1 MSKLMNVGYNF
12 QDLTVQ
18 LGDGVNAEDAVN
30 KGQLD
35 GIETSLQ
42 TYADQAEVDAKAY
55 TDAKI
60 LGLGER
66 VGGLDPATGL
76 PTTGSGDGGAI
87 DKNDYWIFTA
97 GGTLIGQDVQKYERL
112 VALTS
117 NPDTT
122 DNSITNTDWV
132 VEHSPDVA
140 DQRKEITS
148 LAVAGGATEIVNHA
162 LGYKYVSVAVYN
174 DATDDQTDIHVHLV
188 DANNLEITNE
198 SANAITVSGVI
209 HI

>member
-1 MSKLMNVGYNF
+1 MSKIINVGYDF
-12 QDLTVQ
+12 QDLNVSV
-18 LGDGVNAEDAVN
+18 GDGTEATHAVN
-30 KGQLD
+30 KGQVDAL
-35 GIETSLQ
+35 ETSLQ
-42 TYADQAEVDAKAY
+42 TYADTAESDAKAY

-66 VGGLDPATGL
+66 VGGLDPAIGL
-76 PTTGSGDGGAI
+76 PTVGSGEGGAI
-87 DKNDYWIFTA
+87 DKNDYYIFTA
-97 GGTLIGQDVQKYERL
+97 SGTLIGQSVQKYERL

-132 VEHSPDVA
+132 VEHAPDVA
-140 DQRKEITS
+140 DQRKEITALS
-148 LAVAGGATEIVNHA
+148 VAGGATETVNHA

-188 DANNLEITNE
+188 DSNNIEITNE